1 MGKIIRRK
9 ISIYKSRLSF
19 VNNKNRVIS
28 VFSEYTNS
36 IQQYFKLKKP
46 GQAKDLRNVSVIE
59 REKIRRKFNKNATN
73 KYFYSTKTI
82 YYSTVIM
89 AIGYNKAAYLG
100 SPVFNGKTVVV
111 KF

>member
-46 GQAKDLRNVSVIE
+46 GQVKDLRNVIE

-73 KYFYSTKTI
+73 KYFYSTKTT

-89 AIGYNKAAYLG
+89 AIGYNKAAYLS